1 MALIFSDR
9 MVQALV
15 RYFLTYRE
23 RIAYDPQPV
32 GVGFGWPREAHN
44 ASLLIGGLRLS
55 SKPMLGE
62 PMHGLNVGF
71 DLAVRSVAPLAG
83 GSEYACIAWPG
94 VPLPSLALPVVPC

>member
-1 MALIFSDR
+1 MALFFSDR
-9 MVQALV
+9 LVQALV

-23 RIAYDPQPV
+23 RIAYDPRPV

-55 SKPMLGE
+55 SKPLL
-62 PMHGLNVGF
+62 GLNVGF